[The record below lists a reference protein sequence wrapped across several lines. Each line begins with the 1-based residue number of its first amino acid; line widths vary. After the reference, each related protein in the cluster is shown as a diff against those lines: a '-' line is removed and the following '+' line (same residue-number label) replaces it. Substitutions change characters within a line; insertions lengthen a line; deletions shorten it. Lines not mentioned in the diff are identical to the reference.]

1 MYWVTVKAYINPLR
15 AIKAIDGHIQG
26 QMYIKNN
33 IYNIIM
39 IMKIMLGVK

>member
-15 AIKAIDGHIQG
+15 AIKAIDGHIQV

-39 IMKIMLGVK
+39 IMKIMVGVK